1 MRRRG
6 KQTEYQAAIKKFL
19 EESKEPLKRL
29 KLLKHGMG
37 KFYKKNQQQNK
48 PLRVQS
54 RRGIFVCVGVFVEC

>member
-1 MRRRG
+1 MKRRG

-37 KFYKKNQQQNK
+37 KFDKKINNK
-48 PLRVQS
+48 TNP
-54 RRGIFVCVGVFVEC
+54 